1 MMTVTLQVGAS
12 ALAIELDAE
21 NAPGLAAALLGS
33 LPHST
38 IAVHTTTAGAEFCV
52 PVPWF
57 HWHENRRPP
66 GPGDVG
72 YASFGNY
79 LCFYYGA
86 MSHADGPTNV
96 VGRVTAPDALDAIGR
111 TLLSGGARRAWVSAA
126 SAADDADAMP
136 PRLPPMTGP
145 MRSFRSAARSLLESA
160 LDHPPADIARLRRV
174 ELPAMGNLAGRLQA
188 STLLLAVSELLLHAR
203 TSVVASPRALPSIAA
218 LLATQLVRYAR
229 WLAMS
234 GMDGTSEWLASAARH
249 LESEMFAVD
258 EFVAA
263 LEDALVAFGRL
274 RFWADAISPWHALS
288 ADLGTDD
295 HRWIHPDLLT

>member
-1 MMTVTLQVGAS
+1 MTSVTLQVGAQ

-21 NAPGLAAALLGS
+21 NAPGIAAALLRS
-33 LPHST
+33 VPHST

-57 HWHENRRPP
+57 RWHENRRPP

-96 VGRVTAPDALDAIGR
+96 VGRVRSPDALDAIGR
-111 TLLSGGARRAWVSAA
+111 SLLSGGARRAWV
-126 SAADDADAMP
+126 AADADVDARDAP
-136 PRLPPMTGP
+136 PGLPPISGP
-145 MRSFRSAARSLLESA
+145 MRSFRSAARSLLEAA
-160 LDHPPADIARLRRV
+160 LDHPPSDIARLRRV
-174 ELPAMGNLAGRLQA
+174 ELPAMGNVAGRLQA
-188 STLLLAVSELLLHAR
+188 STLLLAVAELLFQAR

-234 GMDGTSEWLASAARH
+234 GMDGTSDWLASAARH

-258 EFVAA
+258 EFAAA

-274 RFWADAISPWHALS
+274 RFWADAIGPWHAL
-288 ADLGTDD
+288 AAELGTDD
-295 HRWIHPDLLT
+295 HRWIHTELLT